1 MWRKEGKKGKERKK
15 GRKERRKKRKRK
27 TKERGLCYWEIVCK
41 EEEIEHTYNPHT
53 KRLKYLEYHYIKVKP
68 EYFMDSRPATSIQ

>member
-15 GRKERRKKRKRK
+15 EERKEERKRK

-53 KRLKYLEYHYIKVKP
+53 KRLKY
-68 EYFMDSRPATSIQ
+68 